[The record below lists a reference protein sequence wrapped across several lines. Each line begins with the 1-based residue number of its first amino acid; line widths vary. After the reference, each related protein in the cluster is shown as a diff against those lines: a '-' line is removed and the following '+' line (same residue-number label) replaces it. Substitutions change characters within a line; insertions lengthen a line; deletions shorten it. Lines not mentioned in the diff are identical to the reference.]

1 MNFLRQS
8 TAVDIVIG
16 PFLDETDGKTAETA
30 LTISQADVRLKKNN
44 GAWAQKN
51 EATSATHEE
60 NGYYE
65 SPLDATDTNTV
76 GILRVAVSESGA
88 LPVFHDFQVI
98 EEAVYDALFAGSA
111 PGYLQPTTAGRTL
124 DVSAAGE
131 AGLDFGNISSG
142 AIPILGAH
150 LRGTMQSGSTA
161 STAVLAAATTIADD
175 LVNNGLSI
183 YIHAGTGA
191 GQIRMVIDW
200 VSSTDTATVSPDWA
214 VTPDNTSEYIAFVT
228 SPTVTAT
235 ASLPLVKAYNHAG
248 SELAL
253 AAELA
258 GAISTLNTL
267 AGRITS
273 TVAGYL
279 ANNITVPVATNTD
292 MTTMLSRI
300 TSGRA
305 SNLDNLATATLP
317 NVVWNALR
325 SADTRPAGSFG
336 AYVDAAISSI
346 ATGGVTA
353 ADIAAATWDLTT
365 TGHFTA
371 GSFGAQAKTVLDGVA
386 AKTVN
391 FPADT
396 ATVLTGIANKT
407 VNLPAD
413 PASDASIPSTA
424 EIAGAVFDEQL
435 SGHLTAGSAGRAI
448 TDASDAES
456 AAAILAA
463 IKADTEWKKILA
475 NVDGDYTV
483 SYPGSVPG
491 IATVTVKDRTNSTT
505 LVTYQLTLD
514 SSHRIT
520 NRDAT

>member
-191 GQIRMVIDW
+191 GQVRMAIDW

-235 ASLPLVKAYNHAG
+235 ASLPLVKAYSHEGNPV
-248 SELAL
+248 AL
-253 AAELA
+253 ATELA
-258 GAISTLNTL
+258 GAVTSLNTL
-267 AGRITS
+267 LGRITS

-292 MTTMLSRI
+292 MTTMLSRV
-300 TSGRA
+300 TSTVA
-305 SNLDNLATATLP
+305 TNFANLDATTLKALI
-317 NVVWNALR
+317 WNELR
-325 SADTRPAGSFG
+325 SNVARPAGSFG
-336 AYVDAAISSI
+336 AFLDAAISGVS
-346 ATGGVTA
+346 TGGLSA
-353 ADIAAATWDLTT
+353 EDIAIAVWSLTT
-365 TGHFTA
+365 TGNATA
-371 GSFGAQAKTVLDGVA
+371 GTFGAQAKTAIDNIYSRLGAPVGASISADVA
-386 AKTVN
+386 AVKAQTGEIETDTQNLQSRIGNAVGASIS
-391 FPADT
+391 AD
-396 ATVLTGIANKT
+396 IAAVKAQVGEVEVDTQNIQSR
-407 VNLPAD
+407 LPA
-413 PASDASIPSTA
+413 ALTSQSLMMVDAIRA
-424 EIAGAVFDEQL
+424 NGAIVQGAGV
-435 SGHLTAGSAGRAI
+435 SGNKWRGG
-448 TDASDAES
+448 
-456 AAAILAA
+456 
-463 IKADTEWKKILA
+463 
-475 NVDGDYTV
+475 
-483 SYPGSVPG
+483 
-491 IATVTVKDRTNSTT
+491 
-505 LVTYQLTLD
+505 
-514 SSHRIT
+514 
-520 NRDAT
+520 